1 MKTERTFEFKF
12 ADTVALSEHLVLLCR
27 MLEAAELA
35 EKEIVLND
43 LTENPEADAA

>member
-12 ADTVALSEHLVLLCR
+12 SDTVSLSEHLVLLCR
-27 MLEAAELA
+27 MLEAAELV

-43 LTENPEADAA
+43 LTENSEADAA